1 MTTTRYIALLRGVN
15 VGDKNTIS
23 MPKLKAAFEKH
34 GFCNVSTYIN
44 SGNIIFESELDT
56 ATTMARCEKL
66 IAMEYELN
74 IVVGI
79 ITADELIEALI
90 HAPVWWDN
98 DPTSKH
104 NALFVIPPMTT
115 QEVCVEIGDIKP
127 EYEKLDSYGNVIFWS
142 APLETFSRTR
152 LTQIVRSKK
161 AYNAITIRNANT
173 TKKLGELVRQTV
185 R

>member
-15 VGDKNTIS
+15 VGGKNVIS

-34 GFCNVSTYIN
+34 GFCNVFTYIN

-56 ATTMARCEKL
+56 AAATAACEKL
-66 IAMEYELN
+66 ITMECGLD

-79 ITADELIEALI
+79 ITADELTEALK
-90 HAPVWWDN
+90 HAPVWWDD
-98 DPTSKH
+98 DPNSKH

-115 QEVCVEIGDIKP
+115 QEVCEEIGGIKP
-127 EYEKLDSYGNVIFWS
+127 EYEKLGFYGNVIFWS

-173 TKKLGELVRQTV
+173 TKKLGELVG
-185 R
+185 